1 MNNSNLPISINKDKI
16 HFAEVGNCENEDEG
30 PTSAIPG
37 PTFPTA
43 DATALMEVNMST
55 PKKDKEV
62 EPSVNTK
69 RYKKIKANKLYV
81 MVLEITCLFN
91 ITGITAFGC
100 NLLLNSNKPFF
111 INKIILTILIPP
123 LVLPAEAPEKRNRK
137 KMNVRKDPHRV

>member
-1 MNNSNLPISINKDKI
+1 MSIKRDKI
-16 HFAEVGNCENEDEG
+16 HFAEFGNCEKVKEG

-37 PTFPTA
+37 PTLPTA
-43 DATALMEVNMST
+43 DATALIEVNMLT
-55 PKKDKEV
+55 PKRHKKI
-62 EPSVNTK
+62 EPSVNTN

-81 MVLEITCLFN
+81 MVFEITCLFN

-100 NLLLNSNKPFF
+100 NLLLNSNKPFL

-137 KMNVRKDPHRV
+137 KMNERKDPHKV